1 MLVIY
6 WLRSSRFRW
15 AACQIDMLGRLH
27 NVCDIRK
34 ALHELPETL
43 DETYER
49 ILMKI
54 PQKSSKFAHKVLQLL
69 AFCTADRCG
78 FDKLNALAEA
88 VIVDVEQLSF
98 SPEKRLLDR
107 NALFEICTCLIT
119 VISEDKVILAH
130 YSVKEYLD
138 SERIKLGPATSF
150 QISKIASEVLGTTI
164 CLVYFLDITY
174 EGVCSDDDYDEMTED
189 QQKDYHCYEDG
200 KFPLLA
206 TALSWLQVLRYK
218 DIWTIQGPNTA
229 IIHNLLI
236 RLFNSKGV
244 HYKKWL
250 DRLGFNSE
258 DGPFEDG
265 PHLTHWKTQPGAE
278 PNTAFAIA
286 CGYGLVETTKVI
298 LESNPNLS
306 TSGDLVEVEY
316 DGWIS
321 AFNLD
326 ETHDKYLQAGT
337 LLDLLDVAIYFH
349 EPEFVELLLDS
360 GANPNA
366 ISPDGCC
373 KLLLTLKVLAFGYI
387 YHVDNFRLGA
397 IESLLKADADPN
409 PRGVAIT
416 PLQAACLCEYSN
428 NVELLLDAGAQ
439 VNAVGDDRAIIAGIQ
454 RRSTTEADQFIMG
467 DGWPLKVLSQIEI
480 RKLISTRGALRNY
493 ETPLRIVEKQLHQSA
508 GDKRDELLEMKNLL
522 IEKGGKSLNL
532 YPGHNIPGHLEAYD
546 YHTSISKARISYVIN

>member
-107 NALFEICTCLIT
+107 NALIEICTCLIT
-119 VISEDKVILAH
+119 VTSEDKVILAH

-138 SERIKLGPATSF
+138 SERIQLGPATTF

-164 CLVYFLDITY
+164 CLVYLLDITY
-174 EGVCSDDDYDEMTED
+174 EGVCSDDDYDKMTED

-200 KFPLLA
+200 KFPLLT
-206 TALSWLQVLRYK
+206 TAISWLQVLQCKY
-218 DIWTIQGPNTA
+218 IWTVQGPNTA

-236 RLFNSKGV
+236 RLFTSKEV

-250 DRLGFNSE
+250 DRSGFVSRRNPE
-258 DGPFEDG
+258 FGPY
-265 PHLTHWKTQPGAE
+265 LTHWKTQPGAE
-278 PNTAFAIA
+278 PNTAFAIS
-286 CGYGLVETTKVI
+286 CGYDLVETAKVI

-306 TSGDLVEVEY
+306 TSGDLVEVES
-316 DGWIS
+316 DEWLD
-321 AFNLD
+321 AFDDPKNIH
-326 ETHDKYLQAGT
+326 TLQAGT
-337 LLDLLDVAIYFH
+337 LLDLLDVAIYFRKDN
-349 EPEFVELLLDS
+349 FVELLLDS

-373 KLLLTLKVLAFGYI
+373 KLLLALKVLAFGDFLYG
-387 YHVDNFRLGA
+387 DFLGV
-397 IESLLKADADPN
+397 IESLLKAGVDPN

-416 PLQAACLCEYSN
+416 PLQAASLGKYSD
-428 NVELLLDAGAQ
+428 ELKSLLDAGAQ
-439 VNAVGDDRAIIAGIQ
+439 VNAVGDDRAIVAGIQ
-454 RRSTTEADQFIMG
+454 RRSTTGADPFIMG
-467 DGWPLKVLSQIEI
+467 DDWPLKRFLSQIEI
-480 RKLISTRGALRNY
+480 CKLISTRGALRNY
-493 ETPLRIVEKQLHQSA
+493 ETPLRIVEKRLDQSA
-508 GDKRDELLEMKNLL
+508 DDERDELLEMKNLL
-522 IEKGGKSLNL
+522 IENGGKSLNL
-532 YPGHNIPGHLEAYD
+532 YPGQNIPGHLEAYD
-546 YHTSISKARISYVIN
+546 YHTSMSKARISYVIN

>member
-69 AFCTADRCG
+69 AFCTIESSG
-78 FDKLNALAEA
+78 FDELNTLAEA

-107 NALFEICTCLIT
+107 NALIEICTCLIT
-119 VISEDKVILAH
+119 VTSEDKVILAH

-138 SERIKLGPATSF
+138 SERIQLGPATSF

-164 CLVYFLDITY
+164 CLVYLLDITY
-174 EGVCSDDDYDEMTED
+174 EGVCSNGDYSGMTQDQREDYD
-189 QQKDYHCYEDG
+189 CYEDG
-200 KFPLLA
+200 NFPLLT
-206 TALSWLQVLRYK
+206 TALSWLPFLRYK
-218 DIWTIQGPNTA
+218 DIWTVQGPNTA

-236 RLFNSKGV
+236 RLFTSKGV

-250 DRLGFNSE
+250 DRSGFNS
-258 DGPFEDG
+258 EDG

-286 CGYGLVETTKVI
+286 CGYGLVETAKVI

-306 TSGDLVEVEY
+306 TSGDLVEVKF
-316 DGWIS
+316 DGWGNG
-321 AFNLD
+321 FDLGD
-326 ETHDKYLQAGT
+326 TYDTDLQAGT

-349 EPEFVELLLDS
+349 KPEFVELLLDS

-373 KLLLTLKVLAFGYI
+373 KLLLTLKVLAFRARANI
-387 YHVDNFRLGA
+387 YDDDFLFGV

-416 PLQAACLCEYSN
+416 PLQAASLGEYSYN
-428 NVELLLDAGAQ
+428 MAILLDAGAQ
-439 VNAVGDDRAIIAGIQ
+439 VNAVGDDRAIVASIQ
-454 RRSTTEADQFIMG
+454 RRSTTADPFIMG
-467 DGWPLKVLSQIEI
+467 DGWPLKKFRSQTEI
-480 RKLISTRGALRNY
+480 CKLISTRGALGNY
-493 ETPLRIVEKQLHQSA
+493 ETPLRIVEKRLHQSA
-508 GDKRDELLEMKNLL
+508 GHKRAELLKMKNLL
-522 IEKGGKSLNL
+522 IENGGKSLNL
-532 YPGHNIPGHLEAYD
+532 YPGQNILGHLEAYD
-546 YHTSISKARISYVIN
+546 YHTSMSKARISYVIN

>member
-119 VISEDKVILAH
+119 VTSEDKVILAH

-164 CLVYFLDITY
+164 CLVYLLDITY

-189 QQKDYHCYEDG
+189 QQKDYHCYEDW
-200 KFPLLA
+200 KFPLLT
-206 TALSWLQVLRYK
+206 TALSWLCVLRYK
-218 DIWTIQGPNTA
+218 DIWTVQGPNTA

-236 RLFNSKGV
+236 RLFTSKEV

-250 DRLGFNSE
+250 DRSGFIYE
-258 DGPFEDG
+258 DPELG
-265 PHLTHWKTQPGAE
+265 PHLINWKTQPGAE

-286 CGYGLVETTKVI
+286 CGYGLVETAKVI

-306 TSGDLVEVEY
+306 TSGDLVEVESGEWL
-316 DGWIS
+316 D
-321 AFNLD
+321 AFDDPKNIH
-326 ETHDKYLQAGT
+326 TLQAGT
-337 LLDLLDVAIYFH
+337 LLDLLDVAIYFRKDN
-349 EPEFVELLLDS
+349 FVELLLDS

-373 KLLLTLKVLAFGYI
+373 KLLLALKVLAFGDFSYG
-387 YHVDNFRLGA
+387 DFLGI
-397 IESLLKADADPN
+397 IESLLKAGADPN

-454 RRSTTEADQFIMG
+454 RRSTTKADQFIMG

-493 ETPLRIVEKQLHQSA
+493 ETPLRIVEKRLHQWA
-508 GDKRDELLEMKNLL
+508 GSERDELLKMKNLL
-522 IEKGGKSLNL
+522 IENGGKSLNL

-546 YHTSISKARISYVIN
+546 YHTSMSKARISYVIN

>member
-1 MLVIY
+1 MLVTY

-54 PQKSSKFAHKVLQLL
+54 PRKSSKFAHKVLQLL
-69 AFCTADRCG
+69 AFCTTNDC

-119 VISEDKVILAH
+119 ATSEDKVILAH

-164 CLVYFLDITY
+164 CLVYLLDITY
-174 EGVCSDDDYDEMTED
+174 EGVCLADDYDEMTED
-189 QQKDYHCYEDG
+189 QQKDYHCYEDEI
-200 KFPLLA
+200 FPLLT
-206 TALSWLQVLRYK
+206 TALSWLFVLQKK
-218 DIWTIQGPNTA
+218 DIWTVQGPNTA

-236 RLFNSKGV
+236 RLFTSKGV

-250 DRLGFNSE
+250 DRSGFVPT
-258 DGPFEDG
+258 DIIPG

-286 CGYGLVETTKVI
+286 CGYGLVETAKVI

-316 DGWIS
+316 DGWVN
-321 AFNLD
+321 AFDLD
-326 ETHDKYLQAGT
+326 DTHDKHLQAGT
-337 LLDLLDVAIYFH
+337 LPDLLDVAIYFR

-360 GANPNA
+360 RANPNA
-366 ISPDGCC
+366 ISLDGCC
-373 KLLLTLKVLAFGYI
+373 KLLLTLKVLAFGDVLYDRNSLFG
-387 YHVDNFRLGA
+387 V
-397 IESLLKADADPN
+397 IESLLKAGADPN

-416 PLQAACLCEYSN
+416 PLQAASLCKYSN
-428 NVELLLDAGAQ
+428 DLESLLDAGAQ
-439 VNAVGDDRAIIAGIQ
+439 VNAVGDDRAIVAGIQ
-454 RRSTTEADQFIMG
+454 RRSTTGADPFIMG
-467 DGWPLKVLSQIEI
+467 DGWPQKEFLSQIEI
-480 RKLISTRGALRNY
+480 CKLISTRGALRNY
-493 ETPLRIVEKQLHQSA
+493 ETPLRIVEKRLDQSA
-508 GDKRDELLEMKNLL
+508 NRHRYELLEMKNLL
-522 IEKGGKSLNL
+522 IENGGKSLNL
-532 YPGHNIPGHLEAYD
+532 YPGQNIPGHLEAYD
-546 YHTSISKARISYVIN
+546 YHTSMSKARISYVIN